1 MSKVVYLLG
10 AGASYGKRNQ
20 EEPKNSPKRIVEGLP
35 VVNEIDNELGIVIDW
50 VNNCDV
56 TGAEKRYEYRGQ
68 SLDADAMKSM
78 FIDDLT
84 WLRDNA
90 LQHATIDTF
99 AKKLYLCNRISDYGK
114 LKLLLSSFFLIEQV
128 IHPFDKRY
136 DTFFANILN
145 RSAKIPDN
153 IYIMTWNYD
162 LQLDMAY
169 REYGNGRLYE
179 CVPHDTWTETDDARV
194 FRINGVGNYIA
205 AKNIESEWLLNM
217 KKVEVLDKVFEQY
230 CVANKLREF
239 SDGCLQ
245 LLFAWEKY
253 EFDKRRQILY
263 DKIADAQVLVVIGY
277 SFPFF
282 NRETDREIFSKMEKL
297 KRIYIQDPYADD
309 IKQFISSVLTEE
321 QRTQLYPDIVT
332 IKNIANFY
340 LPPEL

>member
-68 SLDADAMKSM
+68 SLDADAMKTM
-78 FIDDLT
+78 FIEDLT

-99 AKKLYLCNRISDYGK
+99 AKKLYLCNRASDYGK

-145 RSAKIPDN
+145 RNAQIPDN

-179 CVPHDTWTETDDARV
+179 CVPHDTWTETDSARV
-194 FRINGVGNYIA
+194 FRINGAGNYYA
-205 AKNIESEWLLNM
+205 ANNIESDWLLNM
-217 KKVEVLDKVFEQY
+217 DNETLLDRIFNQY
-230 CVANKLREF
+230 CIANRTTLF

-253 EFDKRRQILY
+253 EFDKRCQILY
-263 DKIADAQVLVVIGY
+263 NKIADAQVLVVIGY

-282 NRETDREIFSKMEKL
+282 NRETDREMFSKMEKL
-297 KRIYIQDPYADD
+297 ERIYIQDPYADD
-309 IKQFISSVLTEE
+309 IKQFISSVLTDE
-321 QRTQLYPDIVT
+321 QRTHLFPNIVSL
-332 IKNIANFY
+332 KNTANFF

>member
-68 SLDADAMKSM
+68 SLDADAMKTM
-78 FIDDLT
+78 FIEDLT

-99 AKKLYLCNRISDYGK
+99 AKKLYLCNRASDYGK

-145 RSAKIPDN
+145 RNAQIPDN

-179 CVPHDTWTETDDARV
+179 CVPHDTWTETDSARV
-194 FRINGVGNYIA
+194 FRINGAGNYYA
-205 AKNIESEWLLNM
+205 ANNIESDWLLNM
-217 KKVEVLDKVFEQY
+217 DNETLLDRIFNQY
-230 CVANKLREF
+230 CIANRTTLF

-253 EFDKRRQILY
+253 ELDKRRQILY

-297 KRIYIQDPYADD
+297 ERIYIQDPYADD

-321 QRTQLYPDIVT
+321 QRTKLLPSIVPL
-332 IKNIANFY
+332 KNKTNFF

>member
-20 EEPKNSPKRIVEGLP
+20 DEPKNSSKRIAEGLP
-35 VVNEIDNELGIVIDW
+35 VVNEIDDELGIVIDW

-56 TGAEKRYEYRGQ
+56 TGADKKYEYRGQ
-68 SLDADAMKSM
+68 SLDASSMKSM

-90 LQHATIDTF
+90 FQHATIDTF
-99 AKKLYLCNRISDYGK
+99 AKKLYLCNRASDYGK

-145 RSAKIPDN
+145 RNAQIPDN

-162 LQLDMAY
+162 LQLDMVY

-179 CVPHDTWTETDDARV
+179 CVPHDTWTETDSARV
-194 FRINGVGNYIA
+194 FRINGAGNYYA
-205 AKNIESEWLLNM
+205 ANNIESDWLLNM
-217 KKVEVLDKVFEQY
+217 DNETLLDRIFNQY
-230 CVANKLREF
+230 CIANRTTPF
-239 SDGCLQ
+239 CDGCLQ

-297 KRIYIQDPYADD
+297 ERIYIQDPYADD
-309 IKQFISSVLTEE
+309 IKQFISSVLTEG
-321 QRTQLYPDIVT
+321 QRTQLYPCIET
-332 IKNIANFY
+332 KKNTANFF